1 MSSESSGTPVGI
13 DVASVG
19 RWLAERV
26 AHAAPPFTYER
37 IIGGHSNLT
46 YRVTDR
52 DRRRYVLRRPP
63 VGHLLATAHNVIREH
78 DVMRAV
84 AGSGLPVPRM
94 LGACDDEKV
103 TGAPFYVME
112 YVEGVV
118 VDSESDAEE
127 FLPAPAARERAGQE
141 LIDALVT
148 LHGIDVDR
156 AGLGELSRR
165 SGYLDRQL
173 RRWAAQWKSAG
184 LDDLEDMAVLHTWL
198 VEHRP
203 AETTSCLV
211 HGDFR
216 LGNALINRDGR
227 LLAVLDWELCTL
239 GEGLLDLAYF
249 LRSWTAP
256 DLRPGFSRPPG
267 RQPGFADGDDL
278 VRRYA
283 ERSGR
288 SVADLD
294 YWRAFTAWR
303 SAAILAGVYRRYLD
317 GQLGERP
324 EDLESFRAEVVSRI
338 QQGLDI
344 ARAIG

>member
-1 MSSESSGTPVGI
+1 MSSESSGPPVGI
-13 DVASVG
+13 DVVSVG
-19 RWLAERV
+19 RWLTERV
-26 AHAAPPFTYER
+26 ARAAPPFTYER
-37 IIGGHSNLT
+37 ITGGHSNLT
-46 YRVTDR
+46 YLVTDR
-52 DRRRYVLRRPP
+52 AGRRYVLRRPP
-63 VGHLLATAHNVIREH
+63 VGHLLATAHDVIREH
-78 DVMRAV
+78 DIMRAL
-84 AGSGLPVPRM
+84 AGSGLPLPRM
-94 LGACDDEKV
+94 LGACYDEKV
-103 TGAPFYVME
+103 TGAPFYLME
-112 YVEGVV
+112 YVDGVV
-118 VDSESDAEE
+118 VGSQADAER
-127 FLPAPAARERAGQE
+127 FLPAPDARERAGHE
-141 LIDALVT
+141 LIDALAT

-165 SGYLDRQL
+165 GGYLERQL
-173 RRWAAQWKSAG
+173 RRWAGQWAAAG
-184 LDDLEDMAVLHTWL
+184 LDELEDMTVLHAWL
-198 VEHRP
+198 VDHRP
-203 AETTSCLV
+203 AETTPCLV

-216 LGNALINRDGR
+216 LGNALIDRSGR

-256 DLRPGFSRPPG
+256 DLRPEFSRPPG
-267 RQPGFADGDDL
+267 LQPGFAAGADL
-278 VRRYA
+278 IRRYA

-324 EDLESFRAEVVSRI
+324 GDLESFRAEVVSRI